1 MTPLMK
7 RAGLLAL
14 AAMALS
20 ACEYGLGLSPDPATK
35 GQTVTVTN
43 EDGHLCM
50 VDDAPGESDVVVF
63 VVTSLVDA
71 ANSFAAFM
79 GGDEA
84 AMDELGLVETTSDT
98 EGVFSAEVTAPGIPG
113 QHLVV
118 AVCNA
123 STDVEIPEIDELRF
137 GAAALRDDLDPE
149 ALSAFLGALI
159 TSDDV
164 IVDLLDVAQA
174 PLTVSL
180 DKTEVEA
187 GKQVVATF
195 NRCQDHNDFDLPSIM
210 AAEGAGAAEAAEA
223 EPTPEEISSDHPDLD
238 VFVDDVLVTTIAGTE
253 RYPTGTVDVPLTL
266 TEVGEHEITGVCRF
280 QTFELMLEDLPPL
293 RVGLDSV
300 QPQALEYPFPP
311 ESEEGPLPFQWNE
324 DVLTAAATVDVVA
337 ASVGAGTANPPAAAP
352 VVAAPRYTG

>member
-14 AAMALS
+14 AALALS
-20 ACEYGLGLSPDPATK
+20 ACEYGLGLSPDPTAK

-43 EDGHLCM
+43 EGGHLCM
-50 VDDAPGESDVVVF
+50 VDEEVPGESDVVVF

-71 ANSFAAFM
+71 ASSFAALM
-79 GGDEA
+79 GGDETA
-84 AMDELGLVETTSDT
+84 LDELGVVETTSDDG
-98 EGVFSAEVTAPGIPG
+98 GVFAAQVTAPSIPG

-123 STDVEIPEIDELRF
+123 STDIEIPELEELRV
-137 GAAALRDDLDPE
+137 GTAALRDDVDPE
-149 ALSAFLGALI
+149 SLAMFLQALI
-159 TSDDV
+159 LSDDV
-164 IVDLLDVAQA
+164 IVDLLDVAQG

-195 NRCQDHNDFDLPSIM
+195 DRCQDHNDFDLPSIM
-210 AAEGAGAAEAAEA
+210 AGEGMGPTEAGSE
-223 EPTPEEISSDHPDLD
+223 EPTPEEISTDHPDLD

-280 QTFELMLEDLPPL
+280 QTFEMLLEDLSVE
-293 RVGLDSV
+293 VGLSSV
-300 QPQALEYPFPP
+300 QPQALEYPFPADG
-311 ESEEGPLPFQWNE
+311 EGPVPFQWNE

-337 ASVGAGTANPPAAAP
+337 ASVGAGAVNPPAAAP
-352 VVAAPRYTG
+352 VVVAPRYTG